1 MPKYEYFCIRKTN
14 KKKAMKKLIL
24 GIFIMLFGTILYA
37 QEYVEPVEK
46 WKVSEIWGNNYH
58 GWSFHQDVE
67 VDFTVEGQDGRF
79 TPTDAEIAE
88 TEYLLQK
95 RIDYVNRDHYNQQG
109 MCPIIDE
116 HMRMYRRQYVGFTN
130 DRGDH
135 IVWVNGLWD
144 DNMSDQLLAS
154 DVILT
159 RGGCGHF
166 WHLKVNLATRKV
178 YGLEVN
184 ESGDVQII
192 PRVKKPQPRIS
203 RPKHRDKNPKIRKT
217 GIIHS
222 PEEKVFN

>member
-1 MPKYEYFCIRKTN
+1 
-14 KKKAMKKLIL
+14 MKKPLIAL
-24 GIFIMLFGTILYA
+24 VIMLIATVANA
-37 QEYVEPVEK
+37 QEYVEAVEK
-46 WKVSEIWGNNYH
+46 WKVAEVWGNNYH

-79 TPTDAEIAE
+79 TPTDAEIADA
-88 TEYLLQK
+88 EYLVQK
-95 RIDYVNRDHYNQQG
+95 RIAYENREHYNQGG

-116 HMRMYRRQYVGFTN
+116 HMRKYRRQYVGFTN

-135 IVWVNGLWD
+135 IIWLSGLWD
-144 DNMSDQLLAS
+144 ENMTDEQLAS

-159 RGGCGHF
+159 RGGCGRF
-166 WHLKVNLATRKV
+166 WHIKVNLNTRKV

-184 ESGDVQII
+184 EDGDVQIV

-203 RPKHRDKNPKIRKT
+203 KSKPRDRKQKIRKT